1 MHVFKKGMYDGYY
14 SVPLSSFGKYNIN
27 SCSWNVLFYDSDCRM
42 VLNKCLR
49 LTHDIHLLMLV
60 SSVKSFGRYCI
71 FMTQVFRV
79 PDKWKEFFKSLIFEI
94 YKLGVD
100 SIPLVII
107 ISLFIG
113 AVICI
118 QMVLNITSPMIP
130 AYSTGMATREILVLE
145 FSSSMMCL
153 ILAGKVGSN
162 ISSEIGTMR
171 VTEQIDALEI
181 MGLNSANFIVLPK
194 IVGFVLF
201 VPVLCILSM
210 FMGLVGGW
218 FIARFTDMVS
228 VENYIYGIQSFFVPW
243 NVYYSIIKTVVFGF
257 IITSVS
263 SYYGYYVKGGSLEV
277 GKAST
282 NAVVSSSII
291 ILLADVILTKLLL
304 Q

>member
-1 MHVFKKGMYDGYY
+1 MWRVY
-14 SVPLSSFGKYNIN
+14 S
-27 SCSWNVLFYDSDCRM
+27 W
-42 VLNKCLR
+42 LR
-49 LTHDIHLLMLV
+49 LFSNFTISALGLHVYPCGCYTEFNMLIG
-60 SSVKSFGRYCI
+60 SIKSFGRYCV
-71 FMTQVFRV
+71 FMTQVIRI
-79 PDKWKEFFKSLIFEI
+79 PDKWREFFKSLVFEI
-94 YKLGVD
+94 SKLGVD

-118 QMVLNITSPMIP
+118 QMTLNITSPMIP

-145 FSSSMMCL
+145 FSSTMMCL

-162 ISSEIGTMR
+162 IASEIGTMR

-181 MGLNSANFIVLPK
+181 MGINSANFIVLPK
-194 IVGFVLF
+194 IVGFILF

-210 FMGLVGGW
+210 FMGLLGGA
-218 FIARFTDMVS
+218 FIAEFTDMLTL
-228 VENYIYGIQSFFVPW
+228 ENYVYGIQSFFIPW
-243 NVYYSIIKTVVFGF
+243 NVYYSIIKTVVFAY
-257 IITSVS
+257 IITSIAA
-263 SYYGYYVKGGSLEV
+263 YYGYFVNGGALEV

>member
-1 MHVFKKGMYDGYY
+1 MM
-14 SVPLSSFGKYNIN
+14 
-27 SCSWNVLFYDSDCRM
+27 
-42 VLNKCLR
+42 
-49 LTHDIHLLMLV
+49 
-60 SSVKSFGRYCI
+60 
-71 FMTQVFRV
+71 QVFRI
-79 PDKWKEFFKSLIFEI
+79 PDKWREFFKSLIFEI

-118 QMVLNITSPMIP
+118 QMVLNITSPLIP
-130 AYSTGMATREILVLE
+130 SYSTGMATREILVLE

-162 ISSEIGTMR
+162 IASEIGTMR

-194 IVGFVLF
+194 IIGFVIF
-201 VPVLCILSM
+201 VPVLCILST
-210 FMGLVGGW
+210 FMGLLGGW
-218 FIARFTDMVS
+218 FVARFTDMIS
-228 VENYIYGIQSFFVPW
+228 VENYMYGVQSFFVPW
-243 NVYYSIIKTVVFGF
+243 SVYYGIIKTVFFAF

-263 SYYGYYVKGGSLEV
+263 AFQGYYVKGGALEV

-282 NAVVSSSII
+282 NAVVQSSIL